1 MNIINEKKQS
11 IYCIN
16 RRCKNKIIG
25 YTEYCKLRS
34 HHPTKISFEN
44 ARNTEIKKFNTH
56 RIDPSN
62 FKIIDGEYDGACL
75 YRSFWN
81 ALYDFYP
88 IETPESY
95 QENAR
100 KWIMTHRNDKIPQL
114 NETYENL
121 TLETHELNDLDEYE
135 KLYRIPASALNEIKV
150 EIIQENKNKTRNKSR
165 NKYKKVVIPDRWGG
179 LSELYALSDF
189 YRVPVKVYVLQR
201 FNRKTFKINNVTLK
215 SKDTKLYLLHFI
227 NDYYLSRDRL
237 DYCVNLLYIDTD
249 NIQHYMCL
257 MPKSR
262 D

>member
-1 MNIINEKKQS
+1 MNIDNQYIDYKLDKN
-11 IYCIN
+11 
-16 RRCKNKIIG
+16 NKICIKNRCLNNKIG
-25 YTEYCKLRS
+25 NSNYCRLRS
-34 HHPTKISFEN
+34 HHFDKISYEK
-44 ARNTEIKKFNTH
+44 ARNYEIKKFNKC
-56 RIDPSN
+56 RINPSM
-62 FKIIDGEYDGACL
+62 FKIIDGVYDGACL
-75 YRSFWN
+75 YRSFWE

-121 TLETHELNDLDEYE
+121 TLETHELDDLEEYE
-135 KLYRIPASALNEIKV
+135 KLYRIPASAPNEIKV
-150 EIIQENKNKTRNKSR
+150 EIIQENNKTR

-227 NDYYLSRDRL
+227 NDHYLSRDRL

-257 MPKSR
+257 MPK
-262 D
+262 